1 MDVSA
6 IRRQFPVTA
15 HTVYLNNA
23 AQCPLCLPV
32 RERLD
37 AYLDLAARTPDK
49 RPGARQSARPLLARL
64 LGGRPEEYA
73 LVTSTGIGIGL
84 VAEGFRWQPGD
95 NIVVPAGEHWN
106 NTFPWLALR
115 ERGVD
120 VRVAPVDAD
129 QRLTPARVAERVDG
143 RTRIVA
149 VAAVR
154 HMTGFRAGLQEIGRI
169 AHDRGA
175 LFVVD
180 GIQAAGVVPLNV
192 DEDGID
198 VLACGGF
205 KWLLGLPGS
214 GFLFVR
220 QAAWERI
227 RPVLPGMFSAEDDL
241 TELRWLPDARRFET
255 GTLAYS
261 LFHAWTAGLELIL
274 EIGVPDIHAR
284 VLELTGRLIAGLE
297 ARGMTVVTP
306 HARPQERS
314 AIVSF
319 AAQSPEVNQAIF
331 QRLGEQNVAISLR
344 GGRCRVSPSFFN
356 TEDEIDSLLAALG
369 ASLTS

>member
-1 MDVSA
+1 MDVRA
-6 IRRQFPVTA
+6 IRRQFPVTE

-32 RERLD
+32 RDRLD
-37 AYLDLAARTPDK
+37 AYLDLAARAPDK
-49 RPGARQSARPLLARL
+49 RPGARHSAKPLLARL
-64 LGGRPEEYA
+64 VGGRAEEYA
-73 LVTSTGIGIGL
+73 LVTSTGVGIGL
-84 VAEGFRWQPGD
+84 VAEGYRWQAGD
-95 NIVVPAGEHWN
+95 NVVVPAEEHWN

-120 VRVAPVDAD
+120 VRVVPVGAD
-129 QRLTPARVAERVDG
+129 QRVDPERVGAHIDG

-154 HMTGFRAGLQEIGRI
+154 HTTGFRADLRRLGQL

-205 KWLLGLPGS
+205 KWLLGAPGT
-214 GFLFVR
+214 GFLFAR
-220 QAAWERI
+220 EAAWDRI

-241 TELRWLPDARRFET
+241 SEVRWLPDARRFET
-255 GTLAYS
+255 GTLAYA
-261 LFHAWTAGLELIL
+261 LFHAWTAGLEWLL
-274 EIGVPDIHAR
+274 ELGVPAIHKR
-284 VLELTGRLIAGLE
+284 VLELTDRLIAGLE
-297 ARGMTVVTP
+297 AGGMRVVTP
-306 HARPQERS
+306 HGSPGERS

-319 AAQSPEVNQAIF
+319 TAQSPDDNHAIF
-331 QRLGEQNVAISLR
+331 KRLAERNVAISLR

-356 TEDEIDSLLAALG
+356 TEEDIDALLALIP
-369 ASLTS
+369 